1 MNIYTKIFELLIEDA
16 KRSNPQLDYIL
27 KSKENVMSGVTRTY
41 RKGARKARD
50 TGKGNTGEDKILQ
63 VPRTVKGVRR
73 RARKERDKGHVRD
86 AVNAALKVS
95 LRKSNG
101 SL

>member
-41 RKGARKARD
+41 RKGVRKARD

-63 VPRTVKGVRR
+63 VPRTVRGVRR

-86 AVNAALKVS
+86 AVNAALKG
-95 LRKSNG
+95 KSKKK
-101 SL
+101 